1 MRFCHVTTYY
11 PPHNFGGDGILVQQ
25 ICEGL
30 ARRGHEVDVVHCVD
44 AYHLK
49 GAAVTHTITDPP
61 NIRRH
66 SLRSSLGLLSP
77 LITQQTGR
85 PGLKHH
91 KLEQILSEHY
101 DVVHFHNISLVG
113 GPGVLKLS
121 RAPVTLYT
129 THDHWLVCPA
139 HVLWKYR
146 SRPCDRPQCF
156 SCSIVS
162 GIPPQ
167 LWRYTKLLER
177 SLEHVDVILAPSQF
191 TADRHRDSGISR
203 PIKVLNSFSRLAPDD
218 GVSEFGYR
226 SDKPLFAYAGRLE
239 SSKGLEQLIEAFSQR
254 PDYDLLIAG
263 DGSLAEELKAHC
275 IDYPNI
281 RMLGTLISAHLAALF
296 RDADAVVSPTR
307 GPEAFPLVNI
317 EAMSCGT
324 PVIARRSGGSLESIE
339 RTGGGLTYDEPED
352 LLPLLDR
359 MAGDPEL
366 RKSLAAKAIAG
377 YREHYSEERWM
388 EQYFELIGDFRNTK
402 GRVCADYSE
411 NDR

>member
-11 PPHNFGGDGILVQQ
+11 PPWNFGGDGILVQQ

-49 GAAVTHTITDPP
+49 GGPVQQAITDPP
-61 NIRRH
+61 NIRRY
-66 SLRSSLGLLSP
+66 SLRSGKGMLSP

-85 PGLKHH
+85 PGLKHR
-91 KLEQILSEHY
+91 KLDQILSQHY

-113 GPGVLKLS
+113 GPGVLQLS

-146 SRPCDRPQCF
+146 HRPCDRPQCF

-177 SLEHVDVILAPSQF
+177 SLEHVDTILVPSRF
-191 TADRHRDSGISR
+191 TADKHREAGISR
-203 PIKVLNSFSRLAPDD
+203 PMEVLNSFSRLCSGD
-218 GVSEFGYR
+218 GGVESDYR
-226 SDKPLFAYAGRLE
+226 SDKPVFVYAGRLE
-239 SSKGLEQLIEAFSQR
+239 RSKGLEQLLEAFAQR
-254 PDYDLLIAG
+254 PGYELLLAG
-263 DGSLAEELKAHC
+263 GGSLADTLKTRGAELGH
-275 IDYPNI
+275 I
-281 RMLGTLISAHLAALF
+281 RLLGILPADQLMSLF
-296 RDADAVVSPTR
+296 RAAYAVVSPTW

-324 PVIARRSGGSLESIE
+324 PVIARRSGGSVESIE
-339 RTGGGLTYDEPED
+339 RTGGGLTYDEPGE

-359 MAGDPEL
+359 IANDPALRRKLSDNATRGYGDF
-366 RKSLAAKAIAG
+366 
-377 YREHYSEERWM
+377 YSEDRWM
-388 EQYFELIGDFRNTK
+388 QQYFEVIERISKVK
-402 GRVCADYSE
+402 GAAAGVSGL
-411 NDR
+411 

>member
-66 SLRSSLGLLSP
+66 SLRSGLGLLSP

-91 KLEQILSEHY
+91 KLQQILSERY

-113 GPGVLKLS
+113 GPGVLQLS

-146 SRPCDRPQCF
+146 NRPCDRPQCF

-162 GIPPQ
+162 RIPPQ

-177 SLEHVDVILAPSQF
+177 SLDNVDAILVPSQF
-191 TADRHRDSGISR
+191 TEDRHRKAGISR
-203 PIKVLNSFSRLAPDD
+203 PIRVLNSFSRLATGD
-218 GVSEFGYR
+218 GDVEVDYR
-226 SDKPLFAYAGRLE
+226 SDKPLFVYAGRLE
-239 SSKGLEQLIEAFSQR
+239 SSKGLEQLLEAFSQR
-254 PDYDLLIAG
+254 PGYELIIAG
-263 DGSLAEELKAHC
+263 GGSLAAELQARC
-275 IDYPNI
+275 ADYANI
-281 RMLGTLISAHLAALF
+281 RMLGTLAAGHLAALF
-296 RDADAVVSPTR
+296 RDADAVVSPTW

-339 RTGGGLTYDEPED
+339 RTGGGLMYNEPEE

-359 MAGDPEL
+359 IASDPEL

-377 YREHYSEERWM
+377 YQDHYSEERWM
-388 EQYFELIGDFRNTK
+388 EQYFDLIRI
-402 GRVCADYSE
+402 YSKKSQKSGQI
-411 NDR
+411 